1 MNKLQSKIFSLF
13 TSGEKKF
20 SIIIFFLLIVGM
32 VLETFGVGLIIP
44 FVVILIENDIGEK
57 YPFIR
62 PILDFIGNPSKN
74 DLIFMSLFALIFF
87 YFLKN
92 IFLGLSIFIQ
102 QKFVYNVQVDLS
114 KRLFLIYLK
123 QPYNFHL
130 NFNSAEL
137 QHNIVNKVAAF
148 SGTITQYMYFIA
160 EIMIVFGIT
169 SLLFILQ
176 PKALFVSLCIFLP
189 PAILISLYLRR
200 KISKWGSLVNKY
212 EAKKIL
218 HVNQGLG
225 AIKDIILMNRH
236 DFFLNNYNFQSVLS
250 ANISAKVSTLN
261 QVPRFI
267 FEFLAVLAMSVII
280 YSLMITIRDM
290 SQIVPL
296 LAVFATAAFRMMPS
310 FNRLLSSYQNIR
322 YMNPVV
328 ETIFDELKRKSN
340 DQIKNDD
347 LVQTINF
354 NKIILKGINFKYDS
368 DPSNILKDLNI
379 EIKKNQV
386 IGLIGPTGSGK
397 STIINIICGLLKP
410 SEGKIL
416 VDDVES
422 DLNSLAWQN
431 QIGYVSQ
438 SIYLSDD
445 SIRKNIAF
453 GIKEDEIN
461 DLNLQKS
468 IKDSELEQF
477 ISNLKMGLDTQ
488 VGERGSRVSGGQLQR
503 LGIARALYNNP
514 NILVLDEA
522 TSSLDVDTEKRIM
535 DSILKL
541 RDKKTIIIVAHR
553 YSTIENCDIIYK
565 IDSGTVKEF
574 GRPEAI
580 LDT

>member
-1 MNKLQSKIFSLF
+1 
-13 TSGEKKF
+13 
-20 SIIIFFLLIVGM
+20 
-32 VLETFGVGLIIP
+32 
-44 FVVILIENDIGEK
+44 
-57 YPFIR
+57 
-62 PILDFIGNPSKN
+62 
-74 DLIFMSLFALIFF
+74 
-87 YFLKN
+87 
-92 IFLGLSIFIQ
+92 
-102 QKFVYNVQVDLS
+102 
-114 KRLFLIYLK
+114 
-123 QPYNFHL
+123 
-130 NFNSAEL
+130 
-137 QHNIVNKVAAF
+137 
-148 SGTITQYMYFIA
+148 MYFIA

-280 YSLMITIRDM
+280 YSLMITIIDI

-328 ETIFDELKRKSN
+328 ETIFDELQRKSN

-347 LVQTINF
+347 LVKPINF

-453 GIKEDEIN
+453 GIKEGEIN

-488 VGERGSRVSGGQLQR
+488 VGRGSRVSGGQLQR
-503 LGIARALYNNP
+503 PGIARALYNNP

-541 RDKKTIIIVAHR
+541 RGKKTIIIVAHR

-565 IDSGTVKEF
+565 IDPGTVNRET
-574 GRPEAI
+574 RAI
-580 LDT
+580 LDTYLPNLIYNRYN